1 MCRARPGLCSG
12 GNERVGD
19 DAPGGEALGAGPA
32 TGGSGRPPA
41 AQAAVVHDRAICGGA
56 APVVA
61 GAREPA
67 PPPLAFADRPVGV
80 SRPVVQPL
88 VAARLDARQQHVLRG
103 PLARQRVGERR
114 AWDSAPPFLGGRRD
128 VTAARPSMPL
138 ETGSRCLR
146 LVRWHGHSTA
156 RWRDPATTNAAPRSR
171 PDRQP
176 REERQAG
183 GGARRPGPGRDA
195 SRLQGGDAAS
205 RHGVIQVCPGA
216 AQRADAAMRGARRLV
231 GHGGV
236 PATPVG
242 VADAPRAGAA
252 RAARLQG
259 HFRARVVGQRP
270 AVHAARVDGQGAP
283 ALRRGDI
290 CAIADPQAIPSRRPG
305 AARDRVRLGRAR
317 RLGDRRAHPP
327 AAAADHAR
335 RAQQPRHPLMRAAH
349 PGRAARGVDPW
360 GTSGPATP
368 RVGGEHG
375 ERLARSPAR
384 GAPPRTG
391 TPAGTAGRYASSDT
405 SSSRT
410 ISPGIRITQAIPDA
424 MNAESSAR

>member
-1 MCRARPGLCSG
+1 MHRVARHWARVRRQAGAVGRRRRKRQWCTIGPYAAGPRRSWPGLVNRHLRRSRSRIGRWACPARLCSPWW
-12 GNERVGD
+12 RR
-19 DAPGGEALGAGPA
+19 
-32 TGGSGRPPA
+32 GSMRGSNTSF
-41 AQAAVVHDRAICGGA
+41 A
-56 APVVA
+56 APSLASVSA
-61 GAREPA
+61 SGARGTA
-67 PPPLAFADRPVGV
+67 RRP
-80 SRPVVQPL
+80 
-88 VAARLDARQQHVLRG
+88 
-103 PLARQRVGERR
+103 
-114 AWDSAPPFLGGRRD
+114 LGGRRD